1 VTAPVLL
8 EQSYIAGS
16 PKSLI
21 IALPEFIVEPAFC
34 ELKLVL
40 TAPLALKDI
49 TTMGDTSIEVD
60 GKIKPEKDEIFTF
73 KVSARTPTANDDIDG
88 TEWTF
93 TLDFK
98 FPKKAN

>member
-1 VTAPVLL
+1 MTAPVLE
-8 EQSYIAGS
+8 EQEYIAGS
-16 PKSLI
+16 PKSLL
-21 IALPEFIVEPAFC
+21 IALPEYTVDPAFC
-34 ELKLVL
+34 ELGLVL

-49 TTMGDTSIEVD
+49 TTMGDTTIEVD
-60 GKIKPEKDEIFTF
+60 GKIKPEKDEIYTF
-73 KVSARTPTANDDIDG
+73 KVSARTPTLADDIDG